1 MIGTRSIMGEW
12 TARVGVGVAAFVLA
26 FAALCAIDPRAY
38 ATTTR
43 IQGTQGAQ
51 TVKWSTSRAHS
62 SSVYMKWRNVASASY
77 CGGTFGMSLRNSS
90 DGVRFTPWRYMSMW
104 VAAGQFSFGSYSS
117 RYFRVTTSATKKSP
131 CQFSTQQVTFNGDL
145 YY

>member
-1 MIGTRSIMGEW
+1 MIGARSTMGEW
-12 TARVGVGVAAFVLA
+12 TARAIVGVVAFVLA

-43 IQGTQGAQ
+43 IQGTQGAT
-51 TVKWSTSRAHS
+51 TVKWSTSRAHY
-62 SSVYMKWRNVASASY
+62 SSVYMKWNNVASASY

-104 VAAGQFSFGSYSS
+104 GGQLNFGSYSS
-117 RYFRVTTSATKKSP
+117 RYFRVTTSATKKTP